1 MALESDLTPT
11 TDGEA
16 PSTTVEPLK
25 GIRFWGIFASLC
37 LLSFISALDVSIITT
52 ALPKITAEIGGGEEF
67 VWIADSFIVA
77 SAVLQPLFGQ
87 IADAF
92 GRQVPIIASTALF
105 LIGSGLAG
113 GAYDIGLL
121 IAGRTIQGVGAGGI
135 YVLIDIVCC
144 DLVSLRERGKY
155 LGLMFSWSGVAAALG
170 PPVGGALAQTN
181 WRWVFWI
188 NIPICGVALV
198 MLLTFMKV
206 KKGAHDSSGTL
217 RSRAKHLD
225 YLGSLLFVPSLI
237 SLLLGLI
244 MGGAQFPWS
253 SFRVILPIVLGIA
266 GWLLFHVHQHY
277 FASHP
282 SVPSR
287 LFRNRTSATAFLLTF
302 TSSIILQMASYFL
315 PLYFQAVLATT
326 TLESGTYFLPFALG
340 SLVLAVVSGS
350 LLTKFGA
357 YRSLHAVAFALSA
370 IAFGLFTLLDS
381 STPKVAWA
389 FFQLIASA
397 GCGMILSVLLPAIL
411 AGLPESDVASASATF
426 SFIKN
431 FGYIWGV
438 TISGVIFN
446 AAFNRNLYLI
456 SDETIRTELRSGRA
470 YAFASQV
477 HAQKA
482 TLSPLV
488 LAEVMGVYVRSLN
501 TIWWVGLG
509 ISLASMLAV
518 AGEKHLELRTELQ
531 TDYGIEK
538 NEDRL
543 NANSEERGM
552 DSIKEE
558 NHSY

>member
-1 MALESDLTPT
+1 MATQPDGISHQTA
-11 TDGEA
+11 TDDNL
-16 PSTTVEPLK
+16 PSTAVQPVK
-25 GIRFWGIFASLC
+25 DFRFWGIFASLC

-52 ALPKITAEIGGGEEF
+52 ALPKITAEVGGGEEF
-67 VWIADSFIVA
+67 VWIANSFIVA
-77 SAVLQPLFGQ
+77 SAVLQPLCGQ
-87 IADAF
+87 AADAF
-92 GRQVPIIASTALF
+92 GRRVPIIAATTLF

-113 GAYDIGLL
+113 GAYNVGLL

-170 PPVGGALAQTN
+170 PPVGGALAQAN

-198 MLLTFMKV
+198 MLLLFMRV
-206 KKGAHDSSGTL
+206 KKGEHGSTKTL
-217 RSRAKHLD
+217 RSGAKGLD
-225 YLGSLLFVPSLI
+225 YFGSLIFIPSLI

-244 MGGAQFPWS
+244 MGGTRFPWS
-253 SFRVILPIVLGIA
+253 SFRVILPLVLGVV
-266 GWLLFHVHQHY
+266 GWALFHVHQHY

-287 LFRNRTSATAFLLTF
+287 LFSNRTSVTAFLLTF
-302 TSSIILQMASYFL
+302 TSSVILQMTSYFL
-315 PLYFQAVLATT
+315 PFYFQAVLATT

-340 SLVLAVVSGS
+340 SLVFAVVAGS

-357 YRSLHAVAFALSA
+357 YRPLHAVAFAFSS
-370 IAFGLFTLLDS
+370 IAFGLFTLLNS
-381 STPKVAWA
+381 STTKVAWV

-397 GCGMILSVLLPAIL
+397 GCGMILSVLLPAIM

-438 TISGVIFN
+438 TISGIIFN
-446 AAFNRNLYLI
+446 AAFDQNLRLI
-456 SDETIRTELRSGRA
+456 SDQGLRGQLSGGKA

-482 TLSPLV
+482 TLDPPV
-488 LAEVMGVYVRSLN
+488 LSQVMAVYAKSLRI
-501 TIWWVGLG
+501 IWWVGLG
-509 ISLASMLAV
+509 ISLVSMLAV
-518 AGEKHLELRTELQ
+518 SLEKNLELRTELK
-531 TDYGIEK
+531 TEYGIEK
-538 NEDRL
+538 RENGS
-543 NANSEERGM
+543 NANDEDIGM
-552 DSIKEE
+552 NS
-558 NHSY
+558 SVQ

>member
-1 MALESDLTPT
+1 MASESHSTSDLHTADEETPN
-11 TDGEA
+11 A
-16 PSTTVEPLK
+16 AVESVK
-25 GIRFWGIFASLC
+25 GIKFWGIFASLC

-52 ALPKITAEIGGGEEF
+52 ALPKITAEIGGGGDF

-77 SAVLQPLFGQ
+77 SAVLQPLYGQ
-87 IADAF
+87 VANAF
-92 GRQVPIIASTALF
+92 GRQIPIIAATALF

-113 GAYDIGLL
+113 GANGVALL
-121 IAGRTIQGVGAGGI
+121 IAGRSIQGVGAGGI

-144 DLVSLRERGKY
+144 DLVPLRERGKY

-170 PPVGGALAQTN
+170 PPVGGALAQSN

-198 MLLTFMKV
+198 ALLIFMRL
-206 KKGAHDSSGTL
+206 KKGAHGSAEPL
-217 RSRAKHLD
+217 HSRAKRLD
-225 YLGSLLFVPSLI
+225 YIGSFIFVPSLI

-244 MGGAQFPWS
+244 MGGTQFPWS
-253 SFRVILPIVLGIA
+253 SFRVIVPLVLGIV
-266 GWLLFHVHQHY
+266 GWMLFHIHQHY

-287 LFRNRTSATAFLLTF
+287 LFRNRTSATAFFLTF
-302 TSSIILQMASYFL
+302 TSSIILQMTSYFL

-340 SLVLAVVSGS
+340 SLVFAIVAGS

-357 YRSLHAVAFALSA
+357 YRPLHAVAFSLSA

-381 STPKVAWA
+381 STTKVAWA

-411 AGLPESDVASASATF
+411 VGLQESDVASASATF

-446 AAFNRNLYLI
+446 AAFDQNLDRI
-456 SDETIRTELRSGRA
+456 SDESLRDQLHGGQA
-470 YAFASQV
+470 YAFASRV
-477 HAQKA
+477 HGLKA
-482 TLSPLV
+482 TLDPRV
-488 LAEVMGVYVRSLN
+488 LAEVMGVYVTSFKI
-501 TIWWVGLG
+501 IWWVGLG
-509 ISLASMLAV
+509 ISLASFLAV
-518 AGEKHLELRTELQ
+518 AGEKHIELRTELE
-531 TDYGIEK
+531 TEYGIEK
-538 NEDRL
+538 SKKGSNSD
-543 NANSEERGM
+543 SEERGM
-552 DSIKEE
+552 HGQVEE
-558 NHSY
+558 

>member
-1 MALESDLTPT
+1 MAAESDPTPNLTA
-11 TDGEA
+11 TDEETLSA
-16 PSTTVEPLK
+16 PVKSVK
-25 GIRFWGIFASLC
+25 DIRFWGIFASLC

-52 ALPKITAEIGGGEEF
+52 ALPKITADIGGGQDF

-77 SAVLQPLFGQ
+77 SAVLQPLCGQ
-87 IADAF
+87 VADAF
-92 GRQVPIIASTALF
+92 GRQIPIIVATALF

-113 GAYDIGLL
+113 GAHNVGSLV
-121 IAGRTIQGVGAGGI
+121 AGRSIQGVGAGGI

-170 PPVGGALAQTN
+170 PPIGGALAQSN

-188 NIPICGVALV
+188 NIPICGLALV
-198 MLLTFMKV
+198 MLLIFMRV
-206 KKGAHDSSGTL
+206 KTGAHGSAL
-217 RSRAKHLD
+217 RARARRLD
-225 YLGSLLFVPSLI
+225 YLGSLIFVPSLI

-244 MGGAQFPWS
+244 MSGTKLPWS
-253 SFRVILPIVLGIA
+253 PFRVILPLVLGVV

-277 FASHP
+277 FASQP

-287 LFRNRTSATAFLLTF
+287 LFSNRTSVTASLLTF
-302 TSSIILQMASYFL
+302 TSSIILQMVSYFL
-315 PLYFQAVLATT
+315 PLYFQAVLGTT

-340 SLVLAVVSGS
+340 SLVFAVVAGS

-357 YRSLHAVAFALSA
+357 YRPLHAVAFALSA
-370 IAFGLFTLLDS
+370 IAFGLFTLLNS
-381 STPKVAWA
+381 STTKVAWA
-389 FFQLIASA
+389 ILQIIASA
-397 GCGMILSVLLPAIL
+397 GCGMILSVLLPAIMV
-411 AGLPESDVASASATF
+411 GLPESDVASASATF

-438 TISGVIFN
+438 TIPGVIFN
-446 AAFNRNLYLI
+446 AAFDKNIHLI
-456 SDETIRTELRSGRA
+456 SDQALREQLRGGEA

-477 HAQKA
+477 HALKS
-482 TLSPLV
+482 TLDPRV
-488 LAEVMGVYVRSLN
+488 LAEVKGVYVRSLR

-531 TDYGIEK
+531 TEYGMEK
-538 NEDRL
+538 GENRSDSHG
-543 NANSEERGM
+543 ANG
-552 DSIKEE
+552 D
-558 NHSY
+558 NFAL